1 MYGAAMSSWLILH
14 NSLTNRQISHE
25 QPTCRK
31 AIVRGRIVIFLPYV
45 GPLAVK
51 PLGLMFVPPAESQ
64 MVKYFFSP
72 QAI

>member
-14 NSLTNRQISHE
+14 NSLTNRQISNE
-25 QPTCRK
+25 PPTCRK
-31 AIVRGRIVIFLPYV
+31 AIVRGRFFYFSPYV

-51 PLGLMFVPPAESQ
+51 PLDLMFVPPAEFQ
-64 MVKYFFSP
+64 MVQYFLP